1 MWRAAPARG
10 RGRRQG
16 WGWQRRGSALG
27 EVALGDG
34 EVPGELL
41 VSVSRQEKEDGGEEA
56 TGREGAC

>member
-16 WGWQRRGSALG
+16 WGSALG

>member
-1 MWRAAPARG
+1 MKRGGRAGERG
-10 RGRRQG
+10 EGEE
-16 WGWQRRGSALG
+16 WGWRRRGSALG

-34 EVPGELL
+34 EVPGDLL

>member
-1 MWRAAPARG
+1 MEGCSGEGARSPARV
-10 RGRRQG
+10 G
-16 WGWQRRGSALG
+16 WRRRGSALG

-41 VSVSRQEKEDGGEEA
+41 VSVSRQEKEDGGEKA

>member
-1 MWRAAPARG
+1 M
-10 RGRRQG
+10 
-16 WGWQRRGSALG
+16 
-27 EVALGDG
+27 ALGDG